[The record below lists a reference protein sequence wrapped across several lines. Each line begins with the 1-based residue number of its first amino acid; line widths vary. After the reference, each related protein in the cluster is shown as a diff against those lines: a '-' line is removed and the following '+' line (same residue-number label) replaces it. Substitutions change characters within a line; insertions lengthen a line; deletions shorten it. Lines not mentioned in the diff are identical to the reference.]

1 MTRVLALAVALAA
14 CAACAPRAEDLILS
28 GFFSASR
35 LRDRTALQKIATA
48 SFDPAAQGIIT
59 SFSITSVASSRAGGR
74 ETKDVAISAPV
85 KLPSGEIRQE
95 QLVVTLERD
104 ESGSIAGVAG
114 RWIVTAIR
122 DAAGDPSSPPR

>member
-1 MTRVLALAVALAA
+1 MTRVLALAVAFAA
-14 CAACAPRAEDLILS
+14 CAACAPRAEELILS

-59 SFSITSVASSRAGGR
+59 SFSITDVVSNRAGGR

-85 KLPSGEIRQE
+85 KRLSGEVGRE
-95 QLVVTLERD
+95 GRVATLERD
-104 ESGSIAGVAG
+104 ESGSVAGVPG
-114 RWIVTAIR
+114 QWIVTAIR
-122 DAAGDPSSPPR
+122 GAAEPSPRPR

>member
-1 MTRVLALAVALAA
+1 MSRVLGLAVALAA
-14 CAACAPRAEDLILS
+14 CAACAPRAEELILG
-28 GFFSASR
+28 GFFNASR

-59 SFSITSVASSRAGGR
+59 GFNITGVVSSRVAGH

-85 KLPSGEIRQE
+85 KRLSGEVRQE
-95 QLVVTLERD
+95 RLVVTLERD
-104 ESGSIAGVAG
+104 ESGSIAGLPG

-122 DAAGDPSSPPR
+122 GAAEPSPRPR

>member
-14 CAACAPRAEDLILS
+14 LAACAPPVEEPILGS
-28 GFFSASR
+28 FFNASR

-48 SFDPAAQGIIT
+48 SFDPAVQGIIT
-59 SFSITSVASSRAGGR
+59 SFSITGVVASKAGGR

-85 KLPSGEIRQE
+85 KLPSGEIRQR

-104 ESGSIAGVAG
+104 ASGGVSGVAG

-122 DAAGDPSSPPR
+122 EPAGAPSAPPR

>member
-14 CAACAPRAEDLILS
+14 LAACAPRAEEPILS

-35 LRDRTALQKIATA
+35 LRDRTALQKIATV
-48 SFDPAAQGIIT
+48 SFDPATQGIIT
-59 SFSITSVASSRAGGR
+59 SFDITGVVTSRAAGR
-74 ETKDVAISAPV
+74 ETKEVAISAPV

-122 DAAGDPSSPPR
+122 DARNPSSPPR

>member
-1 MTRVLALAVALAA
+1 MHAPEAFDDGRALWAAVCEHELEGVVAK
-14 CAACAPRAEDLILS
+14 
-28 GFFSASR
+28 R

-59 SFSITSVASSRAGGR
+59 GFNITGVVTSRAGGR

-85 KLPSGEIRQE
+85 KLPSGEIRRQ

-122 DAAGDPSSPPR
+122 DAAGAPSSPPR

>member
-14 CAACAPRAEDLILS
+14 CAACAPRAEELILG

-59 SFSITSVASSRAGGR
+59 SFEITGVEMSRAGGR
-74 ETKDVAISAPV
+74 DTKDVAISAPV
-85 KLPSGEIRQE
+85 KLPTGEIRQE

-104 ESGSIAGVAG
+104 ESGTIAGVPG
-114 RWIVTAIR
+114 QWIVTAIR
-122 DAAGDPSSPPR
+122 DVAEPSPRPR